1 MDFLMTYLTR
11 VTLVHVIELFCI
23 TARIVTPMG
32 ELFKIS
38 RHFYDIIV
46 KIDVGNYT
54 SHEHGTRVPKIAVL
68 HEI

>member
-1 MDFLMTYLTR
+1 
-11 VTLVHVIELFCI
+11 
-23 TARIVTPMG
+23 MG
-32 ELFKIS
+32 ELFKIP

-54 SHEHGTRVPKIAVL
+54 SHEHGTHVPKIAVL

>member
-1 MDFLMTYLTR
+1 M
-11 VTLVHVIELFCI
+11 
-23 TARIVTPMG
+23 IVTPMG

-38 RHFYDIIV
+38 RYFYDIIV